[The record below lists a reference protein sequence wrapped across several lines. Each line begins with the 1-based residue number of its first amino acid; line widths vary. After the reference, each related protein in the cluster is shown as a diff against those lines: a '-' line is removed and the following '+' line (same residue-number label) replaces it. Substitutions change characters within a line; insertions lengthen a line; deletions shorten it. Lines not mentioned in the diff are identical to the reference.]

1 MRLKALQQ
9 VIDSQSERLA
19 DMQAKAQ
26 LVTEDISTGQGE
38 CTVCG
43 RWYVRS

>member
-19 DMQAKAQ
+19 DMQAQAQ

-38 CTVCG
+38 CAVYG
-43 RWYVRS
+43 RYVGGV